1 MPAKKAAAKKSS
13 KKLAKT
19 AEKAQG
25 EVQSAPSSEG
35 AKDSLATTI
44 ESVKSMETLR
54 PAIDRKN
61 IKPGQFI
68 QSEMNLG
75 TSGHVDHG
83 KTTLTA
89 MLSGEWTDRHSEEVR
104 RGISI
109 KLGYADAV
117 MLKCPKCPPPEC
129 YWTEAMV
136 KKALTGKEV
145 ANPWTCPKC
154 GGKLEFLRRISFVD
168 SPGHET
174 LMAVMLSG
182 VSLMDGA
189 LLLIA
194 ADEKCPQPQT
204 REHLAALQMSNVQ
217 RIVIVQNKI
226 DSVTKE
232 QAIENYKQIMAFIKG
247 TVAEKAPIIPI
258 SAIFNANIDLLLQY
272 ISEQIPTPVRNEKE
286 DFEFFIARSFDV
298 NRPGTDPQN
307 LRGGVV
313 GGSVLKGRINEGD
326 EIEIKPGARVGDKWV
341 TLTSKVISLNAGIN
355 PVEVAYPGG
364 LIGMMTQLDPSVSK
378 SDRLIGNVAGKPGTL
393 PPLRETLVFK
403 ANLLKEVVGVDR
415 QIDVIPLRQKEPLM
429 INAGTATTSGII
441 TKLEKGKVTVELK
454 RPVCASVGS
463 RIAISRLVEKRFRLI
478 GQGVLLE

>member
-1 MPAKKAAAKKSS
+1 MPAKKATTKKTARKPSKIAEKVEGENLETQSTEGTQKSS
-13 KKLAKT
+13 T
-19 AEKAQG
+19 
-25 EVQSAPSSEG
+25 
-35 AKDSLATTI
+35 TTI
-44 ESVKSMETLR
+44 GTGKSTQHLR
-54 PAIDRKN
+54 PTMDRKK
-61 IKPGQFI
+61 IKPGQFV

-117 MLKCPKCPPPEC
+117 LLKCPKCSPPEC
-129 YWTEAMV
+129 FWTEVMV
-136 KKALTGKEV
+136 KKALAGKEPK
-145 ANPWTCPKC
+145 NPWTCPKC
-154 GGKLEFLRRISFVD
+154 GGSLEFLRRISFVD

-204 REHLAALQMSNVQ
+204 REHLAALQMSGVQ
-217 RIVIVQNKI
+217 RIVVVQNKI
-226 DSVTKE
+226 DTVTKE
-232 QAIENYKQIMAFIKG
+232 QAIENFKQIKAFIKG
-247 TVAEKAPIIPI
+247 TVAENAPVVPI
-258 SAIFNANIDLLLQY
+258 SAIFNANIDLMLQY
-272 ISEQIPTPVRNEKE
+272 INDLIPTPVRTETE
-286 DFEFFIARSFDV
+286 DFQFFIARSFDV
-298 NRPGTDPQN
+298 NRPGTEPQN

-313 GGSVLKGRINEGD
+313 GGSVLKGTIKNGD
-326 EIEIKPGARVGDKWV
+326 EIEIKPGTRVGDKWV
-341 TLTSKVISLNAGIN
+341 TLTSKIVSLSAGSN
-355 PVEVAYPGG
+355 PVEVAHPGG
-364 LIGMMTQLDPSVSK
+364 LIGMMTQLDPSISK
-378 SDRLIGNVAGKPGTL
+378 SDRLIGNVAGKVGTL
-393 PPLRETLVFK
+393 PPLRDTLVFK
-403 ANLLKEVVGVDR
+403 ANLLKEVVGIDH

-441 TKLEKGKVTVELK
+441 TKLEKGRVTVELK
-454 RPVCASVGS
+454 RPVCVETGS

-478 GQGVLLE
+478 GQGVILE

>member
-1 MPAKKAAAKKSS
+1 MPAKKAAAKKST
-13 KKLAKT
+13 KKPAKT

-25 EVQSAPSSEG
+25 EDLTSPISEG
-35 AKDSLATTI
+35 AQESLAITK
-44 ESVKSMETLR
+44 KSGTVTETLR
-54 PAIDRKN
+54 PAIDRKS

-89 MLSGEWTDRHSEEVR
+89 TLSGEWTDRHSEEIK

-117 MLKCPKCPPPEC
+117 LLKCPKCPSPEC

-136 KKALTGKEV
+136 KKALAGKETT
-145 ANPWTCPKC
+145 NPWTCPKC
-154 GGKLEFLRRISFVD
+154 GGDLEFLRRISFVD

-182 VSLMDGA
+182 VTLMDGA

-204 REHLAALQMSNVQ
+204 REHLAALQMSGVQ

-232 QAIENYKQIMAFIKG
+232 QAIENFRQIKAFIKG
-247 TVAEKAPIIPI
+247 TVAENAPIIPI
-258 SAIFNANIDLLLQY
+258 SAIFNANIDLLLQN
-272 ISEQIPTPVRNEKE
+272 INDLIPTPTRNEKE

-313 GGSVLKGRINEGD
+313 GGSVLKGKITIGD
-326 EIEIKPGARVGDKWV
+326 QIEIKPGARVGDKWA
-341 TLTSKVISLNAGIN
+341 TLTSKVVSLSAGIN

-378 SDRLIGNVAGKPGTL
+378 SDRLIGNVAGKHGTL

-454 RPVCASVGS
+454 RPVCAEVGS

-478 GQGVLLE
+478 GQGVILE

>member
-1 MPAKKAAAKKSS
+1 MPAKKAATKKTAKRS
-13 KKLAKT
+13 AKT
-19 AEKAQG
+19 ATKVEGDEETTQNIKGVQESPATSIKAG
-25 EVQSAPSSEG
+25 
-35 AKDSLATTI
+35 
-44 ESVKSMETLR
+44 KSTATLR
-54 PAIDRKN
+54 PAIDRKKV
-61 IKPGQFI
+61 KPGDFV

-89 MLSGEWTDRHSEEVR
+89 TLTGEWTDRHSQEIK

-117 MLKCPKCPPPEC
+117 LLKCAKCPPPEC
-129 YWTEAMV
+129 YWTEVMV

-145 ANPWTCPKC
+145 SNPWTCPKC

-194 ADEKCPQPQT
+194 ADDKCPQPQT
-204 REHLAALQMSNVQ
+204 REHLAALQMSGVQ
-217 RIVIVQNKI
+217 KIVIVQNKI
-226 DSVTKE
+226 DAITKE
-232 QAIENYKQIMAFIKG
+232 QAIENYRQIKAFIKG
-247 TVAEKAPIIPI
+247 TVAENAPIVPI
-258 SAIFNANIDLLLQY
+258 SAIFNANLDLLLQY
-272 ISEQIPTPVRNEKE
+272 VNDLIPTPVRNETE
-286 DFEFFIARSFDV
+286 DFQFFIARSFDV
-298 NRPGTDPQN
+298 NRPGTEPQN

-313 GGSVLKGRINEGD
+313 GGSVLKGSIKDGD
-326 EIEIKPGARVGDKWV
+326 EIEIKPGTRVGDKWV
-341 TLTSKVISLNAGIN
+341 TLTSKIVSLNAGLN
-355 PVEVAYPGG
+355 PVESAYPGG

-393 PPLRETLVFK
+393 PPLRDTLVFK
-403 ANLLKEVVGVDR
+403 ANLLKEVVGIDR

-441 TKLEKGKVTVELK
+441 TKLEKGRVTVELK
-454 RPVCASVGS
+454 RPVCAEVGT

-478 GQGVLLE
+478 GQGVILE